1 MKKSLFM
8 LALAATVFIACDKD
22 EKNDE
27 VVVNDNFSEAIL
39 GKWLCVENYGK
50 PMLTNVKYV
59 TDIVSTSKAFMSMA
73 ARESGDTVEIW
84 ANRLEIGLVVDE
96 KEKKF
101 ILINK
106 IDEKTKSE
114 VEMSV
119 TSFSADEMTTFGKTR
134 QIKDS
139 DTLDLYGYVFRFKKI
154 NVDYS
159 DAIIGTWEGRCTSS
173 DGSVFD
179 DGENHRWEY
188 RSDGNYYYY
197 YKENGEWKLS
207 EPVYSN
213 YFVQGPMLFTRWQ
226 NVGSDEKNNEN
237 WEIESI
243 KDNVMKWSALRKK
256 ENGSTY
262 TVTFEMRKVQ

>member
-22 EKNDE
+22 EKNDD
-27 VVVNDNFSEAIL
+27 VVVNDNFSEIII
-39 GKWLCVENYGK
+39 GKWVHVEENGT
-50 PMLTNVKYV
+50 PVVTNFKSVM
-59 TDIVSTSKAFMSMA
+59 DIVSTSKVYMSAA
-73 ARESGDTVEIW
+73 ARIDNVEKW
-84 ANRLEIGLVVDE
+84 VNRAEIGLVVDGNR
-96 KEKKF
+96 F
-101 ILINK
+101 VLFNK
-106 IDEKTKSE
+106 TDTKTTIE
-114 VEMSV
+114 TEMNV
-119 TSFSADEMTTFGKTR
+119 TSFSADEMIANSQNRRIVNGDTTIISTP
-134 QIKDS
+134 
-139 DTLDLYGYVFRFKKI
+139 VEHFKKI

>member
-22 EKNDE
+22 EKNDD
-27 VVVNDNFSEAIL
+27 VVVNDNLSEVIL
-39 GKWLCVENYGK
+39 GKWVHVEENGT
-50 PMLTNVKYV
+50 PVETNFKSV
-59 TDIVSTSKAFMSMA
+59 TDIVSTSKVYISVA
-73 ARESGDTVEIW
+73 ARIDTVEKW
-84 ANRLEIGLVVDE
+84 VNRAEIGLVVGAN
-96 KEKKF
+96 KF
-101 ILINK
+101 VLINR
-106 IDEKTKSE
+106 IDEKTISE
-114 VEMSV
+114 TEMNV
-119 TSFSADEMTTFGKTR
+119 TSLSADEIVANSQSRTIVNGDTTNYK
-134 QIKDS
+134 IN
-139 DTLDLYGYVFRFKKI
+139 VEHFKKI

-197 YKENGEWKLS
+197 YKENGKWKLS